1 MIKIGRQSHRQL
13 VSKQTVTVT
22 KQTVLESTAKY
33 ESGVRHGKLL
43 LAAGCL
49 ETTSKVREQ
58 ILAQWKANSQTPFGA
73 GVLVGMGNAVAAA
86 KPARSYRQRLQF
98 RLVAPQNVV
107 EAGSRW

>member
-1 MIKIGRQSHRQL
+1 MNIGRQVDSQN
-13 VSKQTVTVT
+13 
-22 KQTVLESTAKY
+22 VLESIVKY

-49 ETTSKVREQ
+49 ETTSKFRGQ
-58 ILAQWKANSQTPFGA
+58 ILAQWKSSSSTPFGA
-73 GVLVGMGNAVAAA
+73 GVLVGMGNAA

-98 RLVAPQNVV
+98 RLAAPQNVV